1 MLDDLLAAC
10 ALVLVLEGILP
21 FASPNT
27 VRKMWETVST
37 MHDRTLRLLGLFS
50 MLTGVI
56 LLYFIR
62 QS

>member
-1 MLDDLLAAC
+1 MFDDLLAAC

-21 FASPNT
+21 FASPRM
-27 VRKMWETVST
+27 VRKMWESVST
-37 MHDRTLRLLGLFS
+37 MPDRNLRLLGLFS
-50 MLTGVI
+50 MLAGVI